1 MFKTDKKYYSEI
13 KSATCLLLSIG
24 ISDEKLDNGEIK
36 IIKEIICDFFSI
48 KSNNYDKIYNE
59 CLENLNDSTDIYK
72 FSKVL
77 NKTFSY
83 DDKLDFIRCVFE
95 VAYIDGKLHYLEE
108 FFIKKIATT
117 LNINHKDLINCKLQ
131 MKLNLK

>member
-1 MFKTDKKYYSEI
+1 MFKTDKNYYSEI

-83 DDKLDFIRCVFE
+83 DDKLDFIKCVFE

>member
-131 MKLNLK
+131 IKLNLK